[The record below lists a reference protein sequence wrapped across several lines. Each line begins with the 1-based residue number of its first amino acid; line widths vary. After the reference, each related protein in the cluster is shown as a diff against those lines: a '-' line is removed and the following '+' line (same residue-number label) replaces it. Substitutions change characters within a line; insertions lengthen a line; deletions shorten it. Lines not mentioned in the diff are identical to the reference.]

1 MKQIDHP
8 NCVQLFEVIDD
19 EQRDELYLVME
30 FIDGGDLGSNPHPHP
45 HLHPGS
51 NPGPNPNP
59 NPDPDPNPDPN
70 PNQVVVA
77 SAASSLRPSPR
88 RGFTPTAQQARETAA
103 LPLPPSTLPPATPH
117 PTPNPH
123 RALSSPPAPPT
134 HAAPARVHRW
144 WSW

>member
-45 HLHPGS
+45 HLHPGP

-70 PNQVVVA
+70 PN
-77 SAASSLRPSPR
+77 PNPN
-88 RGFTPTAQQARETAA
+88 
-103 LPLPPSTLPPATPH
+103 PLP
-117 PTPNPH
+117 
-123 RALSSPPAPPT
+123 
-134 HAAPARVHRW
+134 ARRPKTEDQRPKTEDRNRTQR
-144 WSW
+144 